1 VVGRGADE
9 FAEEAEAGF
18 ADALD
23 HAVEVDL
30 AEDGDAGFADAL
42 DHAVEVDLA
51 EDGDEAARVLQLDVV
66 EGGNRARE
74 LRK

>member
-9 FAEEAEAGF
+9 FAEEAE
-18 ADALD
+18 
-23 HAVEVDL
+23 
-30 AEDGDAGFADAL
+30 AGFADAL